1 MELSQV
7 YELLERFEG
16 SSLAS
21 FELTCSEFTLKLGKA
36 APVPAVLPAAAPAAA
51 VSPVAAPHEEAEGTL
66 LKAPLVGTFYAAPS
80 PGAAPFATV
89 GAQVKKGQTVCI
101 LEAMKMM
108 SEIPAPCNCVI
119 EEILVEDGTLVGY
132 DAPLFRIRE
141 L

>member
-36 APVPAVLPAAAPAAA
+36 APVPAVLPAAA

-108 SEIPAPCNCVI
+108 SEIPAPYNCVI

>member
-36 APVPAVLPAAAPAAA
+36 VPVPAVLPAAA